1 MTTKNPKG
9 SKLSKPRLRLVAGP
23 NGSGKS
29 TFTADILQEHVNLGV
44 YVNPDEIAKTLEGAE
59 LTRAKEAQQA
69 AVLQRE
75 KLLLKGQ
82 SMTYESV
89 MSHPSHLDFLKR
101 AKIAGY
107 RTYLYFVGV
116 EHSDINKERVK
127 NREKLG
133 GHGVPEEKIVPR
145 YKRTMEQLFDA
156 CLLVNRAYLFDNSLN
171 DYYMVAE
178 VHETELIVHHDNL
191 AAQLSWHRIHLL
203 NKFKTCRVGDN
214 RPFC

>member
-1 MTTKNPKG
+1 M
-9 SKLSKPRLRLVAGP
+9 
-23 NGSGKS
+23 
-29 TFTADILQEHVNLGV
+29 
-44 YVNPDEIAKTLEGAE
+44 NPDEIAQTLEGEE
-59 LTRAKEAQQA
+59 LTRAKKAQQV

-75 KLLLKGQ
+75 QLLLEGQ

-89 MSHPSHLDFLKR
+89 MSHSSHLDFLKR

-107 RTYLYFVGV
+107 RTYLYFIGV

-145 YKRTMEQLFDA
+145 YKRTMEQLFNA
-156 CLLVNRAYLFDNSLN
+156 CLLVNRAYIFDNSLN

-178 VHETELIVHHDNL
+178 VHEAELIVDHDNL
-191 AAQLSWHRIHLL
+191 AAQLSWHKIHLL
-203 NKFKTCRVGDN
+203 NKFK
-214 RPFC
+214 